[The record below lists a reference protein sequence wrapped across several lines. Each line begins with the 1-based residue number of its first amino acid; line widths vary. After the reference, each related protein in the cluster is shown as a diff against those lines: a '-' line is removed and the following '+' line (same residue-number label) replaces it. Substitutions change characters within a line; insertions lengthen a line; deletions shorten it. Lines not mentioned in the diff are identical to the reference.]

1 MDTDSC
7 IRFVIFFIV
16 NLIVSF
22 IIRFLRT
29 SVMCRKSEE
38 ADDDSGAIPQK
49 NEDMIM
55 SLELLYSA
63 FKLSYIIAFILLLQK
78 LYYNLDVTSTLKI
91 IILAV
96 IFGGLLLIYNILTV
110 DFPDRLGSIAP
121 NKSLDKLK
129 FLLYFFLAIAT
140 PLYKI
145 VKHIKNFVVSI
156 FNLPDMKPRITMDQ
170 IYSMVE
176 LGEEQ
181 GIINSAE
188 REMIDGVMG
197 FNTRVAEEIMTPRTE
212 VFMVDINK
220 DPSEYMDDL
229 AEFRYSRIPVY
240 DDDIDNIVGVIY
252 LKDIFK
258 VVYKEGIKNLDIKRL
273 IKPAYF
279 VPERKNI
286 HMLFQEMQREHRHL
300 SLLMDEYGGFSGI
313 VTMEDLTE
321 EIMGDIDD
329 EFDNDEPE
337 VYALTTNEAVVQGS
351 TSIKDIND
359 MLGTNFPEDMDYDTI
374 SGYIINRLGYIPNNN
389 RVSEIDFENANIK
402 ILEVED
408 RRIKKVKI
416 TLLDMEKNP
425 TKKNDKHDEK

>member
-7 IRFVIFFIV
+7 IRFVVFFLINIIFSFFIR
-16 NLIVSF
+16 F
-22 IIRFLRT
+22 IRT
-29 SVMCRKSEE
+29 SVMCAEFNPGR
-38 ADDDSGAIPQK
+38 D
-49 NEDMIM
+49 EDMDFAERKEDM
-55 SLELLYSA
+55 VLSLDLFYNLV
-63 FKLSYIIAFILLLQK
+63 KLSFVFVLLILAQTIYK
-78 LYYNLDVTSTLKI
+78 NLDLENSLSVVVVTLIVLVS
-91 IILAV
+91 
-96 IFGGLLLIYNILTV
+96 LLIYDILTV
-110 DFPDRLGSIAP
+110 DFPDRFGSIKP
-121 NKSLDKLK
+121 DKNVNSLK
-129 FLLYFFLAIAT
+129 FVIYLFVLIIM
-140 PLYKI
+140 PIYKTE
-145 VKHIKNFVVSI
+145 KWLKNTIIEI
-156 FNLPDMKPRITMDQ
+156 FKLPDLKPVVTIDQ
-170 IYSMVE
+170 ITSMVE

-181 GIINSAE
+181 GILNSAE
-188 REMIDGVMG
+188 KEMIDGVMG
-197 FNTRVAEEIMTPRTE
+197 FNSRVAEEIMTPRTE

-220 DPSEYMDDL
+220 KPEEYMDEL
-229 AEFRYSRIPVY
+229 AEYRYSRIPVY

-258 VVYKEGIKNLDIKRL
+258 VVYKEGIKNLDIKKL

-286 HMLFQEMQREHRHL
+286 HMLFQEMQREQRHL

-329 EFDNDEPE
+329 EFDNDEPD

-359 MLGTNFPEDMDYDTI
+359 MLGTHFPEDMDYDTI
-374 SGYIINRLGYIPNNN
+374 SGFIINKLGYIPNTN
-389 RVSEIDFENANIK
+389 RISEIEFENANIK

-416 TLLDMEKNP
+416 TLIDIDPKLD
-425 TKKNDKHDEK
+425 TKKSKE

>member
-7 IRFVIFFIV
+7 IRFVVFFLINIIFSFFIR
-16 NLIVSF
+16 F
-22 IIRFLRT
+22 IRT
-29 SVMCRKSEE
+29 SVMCAEFNPGR
-38 ADDDSGAIPQK
+38 D
-49 NEDMIM
+49 EDMDFAERKEDM
-55 SLELLYSA
+55 VLSLDLFYNLV
-63 FKLSYIIAFILLLQK
+63 KLSFVFVLLILAQTIYK
-78 LYYNLDVTSTLKI
+78 NLDLENSLSVVVATLI
-91 IILAV
+91 VLV
-96 IFGGLLLIYNILTV
+96 SLLIYDILTV
-110 DFPDRLGSIAP
+110 DFPDRFGSIKP
-121 NKSLDKLK
+121 DKNVNSLK
-129 FLLYFFLAIAT
+129 FVIYLFVLIIM
-140 PLYKI
+140 PIYKTE
-145 VKHIKNFVVSI
+145 KWLKNTIIEI
-156 FNLPDMKPRITMDQ
+156 FKLPDLKPVVTIDQ
-170 IYSMVE
+170 ITSMVE

-181 GIINSAE
+181 GILNSAE
-188 REMIDGVMG
+188 KEMIDGVMG
-197 FNTRVAEEIMTPRTE
+197 FNSRVAEEIMTPRTE

-220 DPSEYMDDL
+220 KPEEYMDEL
-229 AEFRYSRIPVY
+229 AEYRYSRIPVY

-258 VVYKEGIKNLDIKRL
+258 VVYKEGIKNLDIKKL

-286 HMLFQEMQREHRHL
+286 HMLFQEMQREQRHL

-329 EFDNDEPE
+329 EFDNDEPD

-359 MLGTNFPEDMDYDTI
+359 MLGTHFPEDMDYDTI
-374 SGYIINRLGYIPNNN
+374 SGFIINKLGYIPNTN
-389 RVSEIDFENANIK
+389 RISEIEFENANIK

-416 TLLDMEKNP
+416 TLIDIDPNLD
-425 TKKNDKHDEK
+425 TKKSKE

>member
-7 IRFVIFFIV
+7 IRFVVFFLINIIFSFFIR
-16 NLIVSF
+16 F
-22 IIRFLRT
+22 IRT
-29 SVMCRKSEE
+29 SVMCAEFNPGRDEDMDFAERK
-38 ADDDSGAIPQK
+38 
-49 NEDMIM
+49 EDMIL
-55 SLELLYSA
+55 SLDLFYNLV
-63 FKLSYIIAFILLLQK
+63 KLSFVFVLL
-78 LYYNLDVTSTLKI
+78 
-91 IILAV
+91 ILAQTIYKDLDLENSLSV
-96 IFGGLLLIYNILTV
+96 VVVTLIVLVSLLIYDILTV
-110 DFPDRLGSIAP
+110 DFPDRFGSIKP
-121 NKSLDKLK
+121 DKNVNSLK
-129 FLLYFFLAIAT
+129 FVIYLFVLIIM
-140 PLYKI
+140 PIYKTE
-145 VKHIKNFVVSI
+145 KWLKNTIIEI
-156 FNLPDMKPRITMDQ
+156 FKLPDLKLVVTIDQ
-170 IYSMVE
+170 ITSMVE

-181 GIINSAE
+181 GILNSAE
-188 REMIDGVMG
+188 KEMIDGVMG
-197 FNTRVAEEIMTPRTE
+197 FNSRVAEEIMTPRTE

-220 DPSEYMDDL
+220 KPEEYMDEL
-229 AEFRYSRIPVY
+229 AEYRYSRIPVY

-258 VVYKEGIKNLDIKRL
+258 VVYKEGIKNLDIKKL

-286 HMLFQEMQREHRHL
+286 HMLFQEMQREQRHL

-329 EFDNDEPE
+329 EFDNDEPD

-359 MLGTNFPEDMDYDTI
+359 MLGTHFPEDMDYDTI
-374 SGYIINRLGYIPNNN
+374 SGFIINKLGYIPNTN
-389 RVSEIDFENANIK
+389 RISEIEFENANIK

-416 TLLDMEKNP
+416 TLIDIDPNLD
-425 TKKNDKHDEK
+425 TKKSKE

>member
-7 IRFVIFFIV
+7 IRFVVFFLINIIFSFFIR
-16 NLIVSF
+16 F
-22 IIRFLRT
+22 IRT
-29 SVMCRKSEE
+29 SVMCAEFNPGR
-38 ADDDSGAIPQK
+38 D
-49 NEDMIM
+49 EDMDFAERKEDM
-55 SLELLYSA
+55 VLSLDLFYNLV
-63 FKLSYIIAFILLLQK
+63 KLSFVFVLLILAK
-78 LYYNLDVTSTLKI
+78 TIYKNLDLENSLSVVVVTLIVLVS
-91 IILAV
+91 
-96 IFGGLLLIYNILTV
+96 LLIYDILTV
-110 DFPDRLGSIAP
+110 DFPDRFGSIKP
-121 NKSLDKLK
+121 DKNVNSLK
-129 FLLYFFLAIAT
+129 FVIYLFVLIIM
-140 PLYKI
+140 PIYKTE
-145 VKHIKNFVVSI
+145 KWLKNTIIEI
-156 FNLPDMKPRITMDQ
+156 FKLPDLKPVVTIDQ
-170 IYSMVE
+170 ITSMVE

-181 GIINSAE
+181 GILNSAE
-188 REMIDGVMG
+188 KEMIDGVMG
-197 FNTRVAEEIMTPRTE
+197 FNSRVAEEIMTPRTE

-220 DPSEYMDDL
+220 KPEEYMDEL
-229 AEFRYSRIPVY
+229 AEYRYSRIPVY

-258 VVYKEGIKNLDIKRL
+258 VVYKEGIKNLDIKKL

-286 HMLFQEMQREHRHL
+286 HMLFQEMQREQRHL

-329 EFDNDEPE
+329 EFDNDEPD

-359 MLGTNFPEDMDYDTI
+359 MLGTHFPEDMDYDTI
-374 SGYIINRLGYIPNNN
+374 SGFIINKLGYIPNTN
-389 RVSEIDFENANIK
+389 RISEIEFENANIK

-416 TLLDMEKNP
+416 TLIDIDPNLD
-425 TKKNDKHDEK
+425 TKKSKE

>member
-7 IRFVIFFIV
+7 IRFVVFF
-16 NLIVSF
+16 LINIILSF
-22 IIRFLRT
+22 FTRFLRT
-29 SVMCRKSEE
+29 TVMCAEFNLGREE
-38 ADDDSGAIPQK
+38 EMDFSDK
-49 NEDMIM
+49 KEDMILSLDLFYNLIKLAFIFELLLLAQNM
-55 SLELLYSA
+55 YINLELE
-63 FKLSYIIAFILLLQK
+63 KGLSFIV
-78 LYYNLDVTSTLKI
+78 VTLVVLIS
-91 IILAV
+91 
-96 IFGGLLLIYNILTV
+96 LLIYNILTV
-110 DFPDRLGSIAP
+110 DFPDRFGSVNPDKNI
-121 NKSLDKLK
+121 KSLKFVIYLFVLIITPIYKAEKWLK
-129 FLLYFFLAIAT
+129 NTI
-140 PLYKI
+140 I
-145 VKHIKNFVVSI
+145 GI
-156 FNLPDMKPRITMDQ
+156 FNLPDLKPVVTIDQ
-170 IYSMVE
+170 ITSMVE

-181 GIINSAE
+181 GILNSAE
-188 REMIDGVMG
+188 KEMIDGVMG
-197 FNTRVAEEIMTPRTE
+197 FNSRVAEEIMTPRTE

-220 DPSEYMDDL
+220 KPEEYMDEL
-229 AEFRYSRIPVY
+229 AEYRYSRIPVY

-258 VVYKEGIKNLDIKRL
+258 VVYKEGIKNLDIKKL

-286 HMLFQEMQREHRHL
+286 HMLFQEMQREQRHL

-329 EFDNDEPE
+329 EFDNDEPD

-374 SGYIINRLGYIPNNN
+374 SGFIINKLGYIPNTN
-389 RVSEIDFENANIK
+389 RISEIEFENASIRV
-402 ILEVED
+402 LEVED

-416 TLLDMEKNP
+416 TLTDIDTKLD
-425 TKKNDKHDEK
+425 TKKSKE

>member
-7 IRFVIFFIV
+7 IRFVVFFLINIIFSFFIR
-16 NLIVSF
+16 F
-22 IIRFLRT
+22 IRT
-29 SVMCRKSEE
+29 SVMCAEFNPGRDEDMDFDERK
-38 ADDDSGAIPQK
+38 
-49 NEDMIM
+49 EDMIL
-55 SLELLYSA
+55 SLDLFYNLV
-63 FKLSYIIAFILLLQK
+63 KLSFVFVLLILAQTIYK
-78 LYYNLDVTSTLKI
+78 NLDLENSLSVVVVTLIVLVS
-91 IILAV
+91 
-96 IFGGLLLIYNILTV
+96 LLIYDILTV
-110 DFPDRLGSIAP
+110 DFPDRFGSIKP
-121 NKSLDKLK
+121 DKNVNSLK
-129 FLLYFFLAIAT
+129 FVIYLFVLIIM
-140 PLYKI
+140 PIYKTE
-145 VKHIKNFVVSI
+145 KWLKNTIIEI
-156 FNLPDMKPRITMDQ
+156 FKLPDLKPVVTIDQ
-170 IYSMVE
+170 ITSMVE

-181 GIINSAE
+181 GILNSAE
-188 REMIDGVMG
+188 KEMIDGVMG
-197 FNTRVAEEIMTPRTE
+197 FNSRVAEEIMTPRTE

-220 DPSEYMDDL
+220 KPEEYMDEL
-229 AEFRYSRIPVY
+229 AEYRYSRIPVY

-258 VVYKEGIKNLDIKRL
+258 VVYKEGIKNLDIKKL

-286 HMLFQEMQREHRHL
+286 HMLFQEMQREQRHL

-329 EFDNDEPE
+329 EFDNDEPD

-359 MLGTNFPEDMDYDTI
+359 MLGTHFPEDMDYDTI
-374 SGYIINRLGYIPNNN
+374 SGFIINKLGYIPNTN
-389 RVSEIDFENANIK
+389 RISEIEFENANIK

-416 TLLDMEKNP
+416 TLIDIDPNLD
-425 TKKNDKHDEK
+425 TKKSKE

>member
-16 NLIVSF
+16 NLIISF

-29 SVMCRKSEE
+29 SVMCSKSEE
-38 ADDDSGAIPQK
+38 KDYDGAIPQK
-49 NEDMIM
+49 NEDIIM
-55 SLELLYSA
+55 SLQLLYSV
-63 FKLSYIIAFILLLQK
+63 FKLSYIIAFILLLQN
-78 LYYNLDVTSTLKI
+78 LYINLDVSNTLKI
-91 IILAV
+91 IILALL
-96 IFGGLLLIYNILTV
+96 FGLLLLIYDILTV

-121 NKSLDKLK
+121 NKSLNSLK
-129 FLLYFFLAIAT
+129 FLLYFLLAIAT

-145 VKHIKNFVVSI
+145 VKHIKDFVISI
-156 FNLPDMKPRITMDQ
+156 FNLPDMKPRITIVQ

-181 GIINSAE
+181 GIINAAE

-229 AEFRYSRIPVY
+229 AEYRYSRIPVY

-258 VVYKEGIKNLDIKRL
+258 VVYKEGIRNLDIKRL

-374 SGYIINRLGYIPNNN
+374 SGYIINRLGYIPSSN

-425 TKKNDKHDEK
+425 EQKNDKHDEK

>member
-7 IRFVIFFIV
+7 IRFVVFFLINIIFSFFIR
-16 NLIVSF
+16 F
-22 IIRFLRT
+22 IRT
-29 SVMCRKSEE
+29 SVMCAEFNPGRDEDMDFAERK
-38 ADDDSGAIPQK
+38 
-49 NEDMIM
+49 EDMIL
-55 SLELLYSA
+55 SLDLFYNLV
-63 FKLSYIIAFILLLQK
+63 KLSFVFVLL
-78 LYYNLDVTSTLKI
+78 
-91 IILAV
+91 ILAQTIYKDLDLENSLSV
-96 IFGGLLLIYNILTV
+96 VVVTLIVLVSLLIYDILTV
-110 DFPDRLGSIAP
+110 DFPDRFGSIKP
-121 NKSLDKLK
+121 DKNVNSLK
-129 FLLYFFLAIAT
+129 FVIYLFVLIIM
-140 PLYKI
+140 PIYKTE
-145 VKHIKNFVVSI
+145 KWLKNTIIEI
-156 FNLPDMKPRITMDQ
+156 FKLPDLKPVVTIDQ
-170 IYSMVE
+170 ITSMVE

-181 GIINSAE
+181 GILNSAE
-188 REMIDGVMG
+188 KEMIDGVMG
-197 FNTRVAEEIMTPRTE
+197 FNSRVAEEIMTPRTE

-220 DPSEYMDDL
+220 KPEEYMDEL
-229 AEFRYSRIPVY
+229 AEYRYSRIPVY

-258 VVYKEGIKNLDIKRL
+258 VVYKEGIKNLDIKKL

-286 HMLFQEMQREHRHL
+286 HMLFQEMQREQRHL

-329 EFDNDEPE
+329 EFDNDEPD

-359 MLGTNFPEDMDYDTI
+359 MLGTHFPEDMDYDTI
-374 SGYIINRLGYIPNNN
+374 SGFIINKLGYIPNTN
-389 RVSEIDFENANIK
+389 RISEIEFENANIK

-416 TLLDMEKNP
+416 TLIDIDPNLD
-425 TKKNDKHDEK
+425 TKKSKE

>member
-7 IRFVIFFIV
+7 IRFVVFFLINIIFSFFIR
-16 NLIVSF
+16 F
-22 IIRFLRT
+22 IRT
-29 SVMCRKSEE
+29 SVMCAEFNPGRDEDMDFAERK
-38 ADDDSGAIPQK
+38 
-49 NEDMIM
+49 EDMIL
-55 SLELLYSA
+55 SLDLFYNLV
-63 FKLSYIIAFILLLQK
+63 KLSFVFVLL
-78 LYYNLDVTSTLKI
+78 
-91 IILAV
+91 ILAQTIYKTLDLENSLSV
-96 IFGGLLLIYNILTV
+96 VVVTLIVLVSLLIYDILTV
-110 DFPDRLGSIAP
+110 DLPDRFGSIKP
-121 NKSLDKLK
+121 DKNVNSLK
-129 FLLYFFLAIAT
+129 FVIYLFVLIIM
-140 PLYKI
+140 PIYKTE
-145 VKHIKNFVVSI
+145 KWLKNTIIEI
-156 FNLPDMKPRITMDQ
+156 FKLPDLKPVVTIDQ
-170 IYSMVE
+170 ITSMVE

-181 GIINSAE
+181 GILNSAE
-188 REMIDGVMG
+188 KEMIDGVMG
-197 FNTRVAEEIMTPRTE
+197 FNSRVAEEIMTPRTE

-220 DPSEYMDDL
+220 KPEEYMDEL
-229 AEFRYSRIPVY
+229 AEYRYSRIPVY

-258 VVYKEGIKNLDIKRL
+258 VVYKEGIKNLDIKKL

-286 HMLFQEMQREHRHL
+286 HMLFQEMQREQRHL

-329 EFDNDEPE
+329 EFDNDEPD

-359 MLGTNFPEDMDYDTI
+359 MLGTHFPEDMDYDTI
-374 SGYIINRLGYIPNNN
+374 SGFIINKLGYIPNTN
-389 RVSEIDFENANIK
+389 RISEIEFENANIK

-416 TLLDMEKNP
+416 TLIDIDPKLD
-425 TKKNDKHDEK
+425 TKKSKE

>member
-7 IRFVIFFIV
+7 IRFVVFFLINIIFSFFIR
-16 NLIVSF
+16 F
-22 IIRFLRT
+22 IRT
-29 SVMCRKSEE
+29 SVMCAEFSPGR
-38 ADDDSGAIPQK
+38 D
-49 NEDMIM
+49 EDMDFAERKEDM
-55 SLELLYSA
+55 VLSLDLFYNLV
-63 FKLSYIIAFILLLQK
+63 KLSFVFVLLILAQTIYK
-78 LYYNLDVTSTLKI
+78 NLDLENSLSVVVVTLIVLVS
-91 IILAV
+91 
-96 IFGGLLLIYNILTV
+96 LLIYDILTV
-110 DFPDRLGSIAP
+110 DFPDRFGSIKP
-121 NKSLDKLK
+121 DKNVNSLK
-129 FLLYFFLAIAT
+129 FVIYLFVLIIM
-140 PLYKI
+140 PIYKTE
-145 VKHIKNFVVSI
+145 KWLKNTIIEI
-156 FNLPDMKPRITMDQ
+156 FKLPDLKPVVTIDQ
-170 IYSMVE
+170 ITSMVE

-181 GIINSAE
+181 GILNSAE
-188 REMIDGVMG
+188 KEMIDGVMG
-197 FNTRVAEEIMTPRTE
+197 FNSRVAEEIMTPRTE

-220 DPSEYMDDL
+220 KPEEYMDEL
-229 AEFRYSRIPVY
+229 AEYRYSRIPVY

-258 VVYKEGIKNLDIKRL
+258 VVYKEGIKNLDIKKL

-286 HMLFQEMQREHRHL
+286 HMLFQEMQREQRHL

-329 EFDNDEPE
+329 EFDNDEPD

-359 MLGTNFPEDMDYDTI
+359 MLGTHFPEDMDYDTI
-374 SGYIINRLGYIPNNN
+374 SGFIINKLGYIPNTN
-389 RVSEIDFENANIK
+389 RISEIEFENANIK

-416 TLLDMEKNP
+416 TLIDIDPNLD
-425 TKKNDKHDEK
+425 TKKSKE

>member
-7 IRFVIFFIV
+7 IRFLVFFLINIIFSFFIR
-16 NLIVSF
+16 F
-22 IIRFLRT
+22 IRT
-29 SVMCRKSEE
+29 SVMCAEFNPGR
-38 ADDDSGAIPQK
+38 D
-49 NEDMIM
+49 EDMDFAERKEDM
-55 SLELLYSA
+55 VLSLDLFYNLV
-63 FKLSYIIAFILLLQK
+63 KLSFVFVLLILAQTIYK
-78 LYYNLDVTSTLKI
+78 NLDLENSLSVVVVTLIVLVS
-91 IILAV
+91 
-96 IFGGLLLIYNILTV
+96 LLIYDILTV
-110 DFPDRLGSIAP
+110 DFPDRFGSIKP
-121 NKSLDKLK
+121 DKNVNSLK
-129 FLLYFFLAIAT
+129 FVIYLFVLIIM
-140 PLYKI
+140 PIYKTE
-145 VKHIKNFVVSI
+145 KWLKNTIIEI
-156 FNLPDMKPRITMDQ
+156 FKLPDLKPVVTIDQ
-170 IYSMVE
+170 ITSMVE

-181 GIINSAE
+181 GILNSAE
-188 REMIDGVMG
+188 KEMIDGVMG
-197 FNTRVAEEIMTPRTE
+197 FNSRVAEEIMTPRTE

-220 DPSEYMDDL
+220 KPEEYMDEL
-229 AEFRYSRIPVY
+229 AEYRYSRIPVY

-258 VVYKEGIKNLDIKRL
+258 VVYKEGIKNLDIKKL

-286 HMLFQEMQREHRHL
+286 HMLFQEMQREQRHL

-329 EFDNDEPE
+329 EFDNDEPD

-359 MLGTNFPEDMDYDTI
+359 MLGTHFPEDMDYDTI
-374 SGYIINRLGYIPNNN
+374 SGFIINKLGYIPNTN
-389 RVSEIDFENANIK
+389 RISEIEFENANIK

-416 TLLDMEKNP
+416 TLIDIDPNLD
-425 TKKNDKHDEK
+425 TKKSKE

>member
-22 IIRFLRT
+22 LIRFVRT
-29 SVMCRKSEE
+29 SLMCRDSEE
-38 ADDDSGAIPQK
+38 FDEENGAFPKK

-55 SLELLYSA
+55 SLQLLYGI
-63 FKLSYIIAFILLLQK
+63 FKLSYIIAFIILLQK
-78 LYYNLDVTSTLKI
+78 LYASLEVEETFKI
-91 IILAV
+91 LILGF
-96 IFGGLLLIYNILTV
+96 IFGVLLLVYDILTV
-110 DFPDRLGSIAP
+110 DFPDRLGSISP
-121 NKSLDKLK
+121 NKSLEKLK
-129 FLLYFFLAIAT
+129 FLLYFFLAVST
-140 PLYKI
+140 PIYKI
-145 VKHIKNFVVSI
+145 VRYIKNFVISV
-156 FNLPDMKPRITMDQ
+156 FNLPDMKPKITMEQ

-188 REMIDGVMG
+188 KEMIDGVMG

-229 AEFRYSRIPVY
+229 AEYRYSRIPVY

-258 VVYKEGIKNLDIKRL
+258 VVYKEGIRNLDIKRL

-321 EIMGDIDD
+321 EIVGDIDD

-374 SGYIINRLGYIPNNN
+374 SGYIINRLGYIPNDN
-389 RVSEIDFENANIK
+389 RVSELDFENANIK
-402 ILEVED
+402 VLEVED

-416 TLLDMEKNP
+416 TLLDMEKKP
-425 TKKNDKHDEK
+425 TNIQDKEEQK

>member
-7 IRFVIFFIV
+7 IRFLVFFLINIIFSFFIR
-16 NLIVSF
+16 F
-22 IIRFLRT
+22 IRT
-29 SVMCRKSEE
+29 SVMCAEFNPGR
-38 ADDDSGAIPQK
+38 D
-49 NEDMIM
+49 EDMDFAERKEDM
-55 SLELLYSA
+55 VLSLDLFYNLV
-63 FKLSYIIAFILLLQK
+63 KLSFVFVLLILAQTIYK
-78 LYYNLDVTSTLKI
+78 NLDLENSLSVVVVTLIVLVS
-91 IILAV
+91 
-96 IFGGLLLIYNILTV
+96 LLIYDILTV
-110 DFPDRLGSIAP
+110 DFPDRFGSIKP
-121 NKSLDKLK
+121 DKNVNSLK
-129 FLLYFFLAIAT
+129 FVIYLFVLIIM
-140 PLYKI
+140 PIYKTE
-145 VKHIKNFVVSI
+145 KWLKNTIIEI
-156 FNLPDMKPRITMDQ
+156 FKLPDLKPVVTIDQ
-170 IYSMVE
+170 ITSMVE

-181 GIINSAE
+181 GILNSAE
-188 REMIDGVMG
+188 KEMIDGVMG
-197 FNTRVAEEIMTPRTE
+197 FNSRVAEEIMTPRTE

-220 DPSEYMDDL
+220 KPEEYMDEL
-229 AEFRYSRIPVY
+229 AEYRYSRIPVY

-258 VVYKEGIKNLDIKRL
+258 VVYKEGIKNLDIKKL

-286 HMLFQEMQREHRHL
+286 HMLFQEMQREQRHL

-329 EFDNDEPE
+329 EFDNDEPD

-359 MLGTNFPEDMDYDTI
+359 MLGTHFPEDMDYDTI
-374 SGYIINRLGYIPNNN
+374 SGFIINKLGYIPNTN
-389 RVSEIDFENANIK
+389 RISEIEFENANIK

-416 TLLDMEKNP
+416 TLIDIDPKLD
-425 TKKNDKHDEK
+425 TKKSKE

>member
-7 IRFVIFFIV
+7 IRFVVFFLINIIFSFFIR
-16 NLIVSF
+16 F
-22 IIRFLRT
+22 IRT
-29 SVMCRKSEE
+29 SVMCAEFNPSRDENMDFAERK
-38 ADDDSGAIPQK
+38 
-49 NEDMIM
+49 EDMIL
-55 SLELLYSA
+55 SLDLFYNLV
-63 FKLSYIIAFILLLQK
+63 KLSFVFVLLILAQTIYK
-78 LYYNLDVTSTLKI
+78 NLDLENSLSVVVVTLIVLVS
-91 IILAV
+91 
-96 IFGGLLLIYNILTV
+96 LLIYDILTV
-110 DFPDRLGSIAP
+110 DFPDRFGSIKP
-121 NKSLDKLK
+121 DKNVNSLK
-129 FLLYFFLAIAT
+129 FVIYLFVLIIM
-140 PLYKI
+140 PIYKTE
-145 VKHIKNFVVSI
+145 KWLKNTIIEI
-156 FNLPDMKPRITMDQ
+156 FKLPDLKPVVTIDQ
-170 IYSMVE
+170 ITSMVE

-181 GIINSAE
+181 GILNSAE
-188 REMIDGVMG
+188 KEMIDGVMG
-197 FNTRVAEEIMTPRTE
+197 FNSRVAEEIMTPRTE

-220 DPSEYMDDL
+220 KPEEYMDEL
-229 AEFRYSRIPVY
+229 AEYRYSRIPVY

-258 VVYKEGIKNLDIKRL
+258 VVYKEGIKNLDIKKL

-286 HMLFQEMQREHRHL
+286 HMLFQEMQREQRHL

-329 EFDNDEPE
+329 EFDNDEPD

-359 MLGTNFPEDMDYDTI
+359 MLGTHFPEDMDYDTI
-374 SGYIINRLGYIPNNN
+374 SGFIINKLGYIPNTN
-389 RVSEIDFENANIK
+389 RISEIEFENANIK

-416 TLLDMEKNP
+416 TLIDIDPNLD
-425 TKKNDKHDEK
+425 TKKSKE

>member
-7 IRFVIFFIV
+7 IRFVVFFLINIIFSFFIR
-16 NLIVSF
+16 F
-22 IIRFLRT
+22 IRT
-29 SVMCRKSEE
+29 SVMCAEFNPGR
-38 ADDDSGAIPQK
+38 D
-49 NEDMIM
+49 EDMDFAERKEDM
-55 SLELLYSA
+55 VLSLDLFYNLV
-63 FKLSYIIAFILLLQK
+63 KLSFVFVLLILAQTIYK
-78 LYYNLDVTSTLKI
+78 NLDLENSLSVVVVTLIVLVS
-91 IILAV
+91 
-96 IFGGLLLIYNILTV
+96 LLIYDILTV
-110 DFPDRLGSIAP
+110 DFPDRFGSIKP
-121 NKSLDKLK
+121 DKNVNSLK
-129 FLLYFFLAIAT
+129 FVIYLFVLIIMSI
-140 PLYKI
+140 YKTE
-145 VKHIKNFVVSI
+145 KWLKNTIIEI
-156 FNLPDMKPRITMDQ
+156 FKLPDLKPVVTIDQ
-170 IYSMVE
+170 ITSMVE

-181 GIINSAE
+181 GILNSAE
-188 REMIDGVMG
+188 KEMIDGVMG
-197 FNTRVAEEIMTPRTE
+197 FNSRVAEEIMTPRTE

-220 DPSEYMDDL
+220 KPEEYMDEL
-229 AEFRYSRIPVY
+229 AEYRYSRIPVY

-258 VVYKEGIKNLDIKRL
+258 VVYKEGIKNLDIKKL

-286 HMLFQEMQREHRHL
+286 HMLFQEMQREQRHL

-329 EFDNDEPE
+329 EFDNDEPD

-359 MLGTNFPEDMDYDTI
+359 MLGTHFPEDMDYDTI
-374 SGYIINRLGYIPNNN
+374 SGFIINKLGYIPNTN
-389 RVSEIDFENANIK
+389 RISEIEFENANIK

-416 TLLDMEKNP
+416 TLIDIDPKLD
-425 TKKNDKHDEK
+425 TKKSKE

>member
-7 IRFVIFFIV
+7 IRFVVFFLINIIFSFFIR
-16 NLIVSF
+16 F
-22 IIRFLRT
+22 IRT
-29 SVMCRKSEE
+29 SVMCAEFNPGRDENMDFAERK
-38 ADDDSGAIPQK
+38 
-49 NEDMIM
+49 EDMIL
-55 SLELLYSA
+55 SLDLFYNLV
-63 FKLSYIIAFILLLQK
+63 KLSFVFVLLILAQTIYK
-78 LYYNLDVTSTLKI
+78 NLDLENSLSVVVVTLIVLVS
-91 IILAV
+91 
-96 IFGGLLLIYNILTV
+96 LLIYDILTV
-110 DFPDRLGSIAP
+110 DFPDRFGSIKP
-121 NKSLDKLK
+121 DKNVNSLK
-129 FLLYFFLAIAT
+129 FVIYLFVLIIM
-140 PLYKI
+140 PIYKTE
-145 VKHIKNFVVSI
+145 KWLKNTIIEI
-156 FNLPDMKPRITMDQ
+156 FKLPDLKPVVTIDQ
-170 IYSMVE
+170 ITSMVE

-181 GIINSAE
+181 GILNSAE
-188 REMIDGVMG
+188 KEMIDGVMG
-197 FNTRVAEEIMTPRTE
+197 FNSRVAEEIMTPRTE

-220 DPSEYMDDL
+220 KPEEYMDEL
-229 AEFRYSRIPVY
+229 AEYRYSRIPVY

-258 VVYKEGIKNLDIKRL
+258 VVYKEGIKNLDIKKL

-286 HMLFQEMQREHRHL
+286 HMLFQEMQREQRHL

-329 EFDNDEPE
+329 EFDNDEPD

-359 MLGTNFPEDMDYDTI
+359 MLGTHFPEDMDYDTI
-374 SGYIINRLGYIPNNN
+374 SGFIINKLGYIPNTN
-389 RVSEIDFENANIK
+389 RISEIEFENANIK

-416 TLLDMEKNP
+416 TLIDIDPNLD
-425 TKKNDKHDEK
+425 TKKSKE

>member
-7 IRFVIFFIV
+7 IRFVVFFLINIIFSFFIR
-16 NLIVSF
+16 F
-22 IIRFLRT
+22 IRT
-29 SVMCRKSEE
+29 SVMCAEFNPGRDEDIDFAERK
-38 ADDDSGAIPQK
+38 
-49 NEDMIM
+49 EDMIL
-55 SLELLYSA
+55 SLDLFYNLV
-63 FKLSYIIAFILLLQK
+63 KLSFVFVLLILAQTIYK
-78 LYYNLDVTSTLKI
+78 NLDLENSLSVVVVTLIVLVS
-91 IILAV
+91 
-96 IFGGLLLIYNILTV
+96 LLIYDILTV
-110 DFPDRLGSIAP
+110 DFPDRFGSIKP
-121 NKSLDKLK
+121 DKNVNSLK
-129 FLLYFFLAIAT
+129 FVIYLFVLIIM
-140 PLYKI
+140 PIYKTE
-145 VKHIKNFVVSI
+145 KWLKNTIIEI
-156 FNLPDMKPRITMDQ
+156 FKLPDLKPVVTIDQ
-170 IYSMVE
+170 ITSMVE

-181 GIINSAE
+181 GILNSAE
-188 REMIDGVMG
+188 KEMIDGVMG
-197 FNTRVAEEIMTPRTE
+197 FNSRVAEEIMTPRTE

-220 DPSEYMDDL
+220 KPEEYMDEL
-229 AEFRYSRIPVY
+229 AEYRYSRIPVY

-258 VVYKEGIKNLDIKRL
+258 VVYKEGIKNLDIKKL

-286 HMLFQEMQREHRHL
+286 HMLFQEMQREQRHL

-329 EFDNDEPE
+329 EFDNDEPD

-359 MLGTNFPEDMDYDTI
+359 MLGTHFPEDMDYDTI
-374 SGYIINRLGYIPNNN
+374 SGFIINKLGYIPNTN
-389 RVSEIDFENANIK
+389 RISEIEFENANIK

-416 TLLDMEKNP
+416 TLIDIDPNLD
-425 TKKNDKHDEK
+425 TKKSKE

>member
-16 NLIVSF
+16 NLIISF

-29 SVMCRKSEE
+29 SVMCSKSEE
-38 ADDDSGAIPQK
+38 KDYDGAIPQK
-49 NEDMIM
+49 NEDIIM
-55 SLELLYSA
+55 SLQLLYSV
-63 FKLSYIIAFILLLQK
+63 FKLSYIIAFILLLQN
-78 LYYNLDVTSTLKI
+78 LYINLDVSNTLKI
-91 IILAV
+91 IILALL
-96 IFGGLLLIYNILTV
+96 FGLLLLIYDILTV

-121 NKSLDKLK
+121 NKSLNSLK
-129 FLLYFFLAIAT
+129 FLLYFLLAIAT

-145 VKHIKNFVVSI
+145 VKHIKDFVISI
-156 FNLPDMKPRITMDQ
+156 FNLPDMKPRITIDQ

-181 GIINSAE
+181 GIINAAE

-229 AEFRYSRIPVY
+229 AEYRYSRIPVY

-258 VVYKEGIKNLDIKRL
+258 VVYKEGIRNLDIKRL

-374 SGYIINRLGYIPNNN
+374 SGYIINRLGYIPSSN

-425 TKKNDKHDEK
+425 EQKNDKHDEK

>member
-7 IRFVIFFIV
+7 IRFVVFFLINIIFSFFIR
-16 NLIVSF
+16 F
-22 IIRFLRT
+22 IRT
-29 SVMCRKSEE
+29 SVMCAEFNPSRDENMDFAERK
-38 ADDDSGAIPQK
+38 
-49 NEDMIM
+49 EDMIL
-55 SLELLYSA
+55 SLDLFYNLV
-63 FKLSYIIAFILLLQK
+63 KLSFVFVLL
-78 LYYNLDVTSTLKI
+78 
-91 IILAV
+91 ILAQTIYKTLDLENSLSV
-96 IFGGLLLIYNILTV
+96 VVVTLIVLVSLLIYDILTV
-110 DFPDRLGSIAP
+110 DFPDRFGSIKP
-121 NKSLDKLK
+121 DKNVNSLK
-129 FLLYFFLAIAT
+129 FVIYLFVLIIM
-140 PLYKI
+140 PIYKTE
-145 VKHIKNFVVSI
+145 KWLKNTIIEI
-156 FNLPDMKPRITMDQ
+156 FKLPDLKPVVTIDQ
-170 IYSMVE
+170 ITSMVE

-181 GIINSAE
+181 GILNSAE
-188 REMIDGVMG
+188 KEMIDGVMG
-197 FNTRVAEEIMTPRTE
+197 FNSRVAEEIMTPRTE

-220 DPSEYMDDL
+220 KPEEYMDEL
-229 AEFRYSRIPVY
+229 AEYRYSRIPVY

-258 VVYKEGIKNLDIKRL
+258 VVYKEGIKNLDIKKL

-286 HMLFQEMQREHRHL
+286 HMLFQEMQREQRHL

-329 EFDNDEPE
+329 EFDNDEPD

-359 MLGTNFPEDMDYDTI
+359 MLGTHFPEDMDYDTI
-374 SGYIINRLGYIPNNN
+374 SGFIINKLGYIPNTN
-389 RVSEIDFENANIK
+389 RISEIEFENANIK

-416 TLLDMEKNP
+416 TLIDIDPNLD
-425 TKKNDKHDEK
+425 TKKSKE

>member
-7 IRFVIFFIV
+7 IRFVVFFLINIIFSFFIR
-16 NLIVSF
+16 F
-22 IIRFLRT
+22 IRT
-29 SVMCRKSEE
+29 SVMCAEFNPGRDEDMDFAERK
-38 ADDDSGAIPQK
+38 
-49 NEDMIM
+49 EDMIL
-55 SLELLYSA
+55 SLDLFYNLV
-63 FKLSYIIAFILLLQK
+63 KLSFVFVLLILAQTIYK
-78 LYYNLDVTSTLKI
+78 NLDLENSLSVVVVTLIVLVS
-91 IILAV
+91 
-96 IFGGLLLIYNILTV
+96 LLIYDILTV
-110 DFPDRLGSIAP
+110 DFPDRFGSIKP
-121 NKSLDKLK
+121 DKNVNSLK
-129 FLLYFFLAIAT
+129 FVIYLFVLIIM
-140 PLYKI
+140 PIYKTE
-145 VKHIKNFVVSI
+145 KWLKNTIIEI
-156 FNLPDMKPRITMDQ
+156 FKLPDLKPVVTIDQ
-170 IYSMVE
+170 ITSMVE

-181 GIINSAE
+181 GILNSAE
-188 REMIDGVMG
+188 KEMIDGVMG
-197 FNTRVAEEIMTPRTE
+197 FNSRVAEEIMTPRTE

-220 DPSEYMDDL
+220 KPEEYMDEL
-229 AEFRYSRIPVY
+229 AEYRYSRIPVY

-258 VVYKEGIKNLDIKRL
+258 VVYKEGIKNLDIKKL

-286 HMLFQEMQREHRHL
+286 HMLFQEMQREQRHL

-329 EFDNDEPE
+329 EFDNDEPD

-359 MLGTNFPEDMDYDTI
+359 MLGTHFPEDMDYDTI
-374 SGYIINRLGYIPNNN
+374 SGFIINKLGYIPNTN
-389 RVSEIDFENANIK
+389 RISEIEFENANIK

-416 TLLDMEKNP
+416 TLIDIDPNLD
-425 TKKNDKHDEK
+425 TKKSKE

>member
-7 IRFVIFFIV
+7 IRFVVFFLINIIFSFFIR
-16 NLIVSF
+16 F
-22 IIRFLRT
+22 IRT
-29 SVMCRKSEE
+29 SVMCAEFNPGR
-38 ADDDSGAIPQK
+38 D
-49 NEDMIM
+49 EDMDFAERKEDM
-55 SLELLYSA
+55 VLSLDLFYNLV
-63 FKLSYIIAFILLLQK
+63 KLSFVFVLLILAQTIYK
-78 LYYNLDVTSTLKI
+78 NLDLENSLSVVVVTLIVLVS
-91 IILAV
+91 
-96 IFGGLLLIYNILTV
+96 LLIYDILTI
-110 DFPDRLGSIAP
+110 DFPDRFGSIKP
-121 NKSLDKLK
+121 DKNVNSLK
-129 FLLYFFLAIAT
+129 FVIYLFVLIIM
-140 PLYKI
+140 PIYKTE
-145 VKHIKNFVVSI
+145 KWLKNTIIEI
-156 FNLPDMKPRITMDQ
+156 FKLPDLKPVVTIDQ
-170 IYSMVE
+170 ITSMVE

-181 GIINSAE
+181 GILNSAE
-188 REMIDGVMG
+188 KEMIDGVMG
-197 FNTRVAEEIMTPRTE
+197 FNSRVAEEIMTPRTE

-220 DPSEYMDDL
+220 KPEEYMDEL
-229 AEFRYSRIPVY
+229 AEYRYSRIPVY

-258 VVYKEGIKNLDIKRL
+258 VVYKEGIKNLDIKKL

-286 HMLFQEMQREHRHL
+286 HMLFQEMQREQRHL

-329 EFDNDEPE
+329 EFDNDEPD

-359 MLGTNFPEDMDYDTI
+359 MLGTHFPEDMDYDTI
-374 SGYIINRLGYIPNNN
+374 SGFIINKLGYIPNTN
-389 RVSEIDFENANIK
+389 RISEIEFENANIK

-416 TLLDMEKNP
+416 TLIDIDPNLD
-425 TKKNDKHDEK
+425 TKKSKE

>member
-7 IRFVIFFIV
+7 IRFVVFFLINIIFSFFIR
-16 NLIVSF
+16 F
-22 IIRFLRT
+22 IRT
-29 SVMCRKSEE
+29 SVMCAEFNPGRDEDMDFAERK
-38 ADDDSGAIPQK
+38 
-49 NEDMIM
+49 EDMIL
-55 SLELLYSA
+55 SLDLFYNLV
-63 FKLSYIIAFILLLQK
+63 KLSFVFVLLILAQTIYK
-78 LYYNLDVTSTLKI
+78 NLDLENSLSVVVVTLIVLVS
-91 IILAV
+91 
-96 IFGGLLLIYNILTV
+96 LLIYDILTV
-110 DFPDRLGSIAP
+110 DFPDRFGSIKP
-121 NKSLDKLK
+121 DKNVNSLK
-129 FLLYFFLAIAT
+129 FVIYLFVLIIM
-140 PLYKI
+140 PIYKTEKWLKSTI
-145 VKHIKNFVVSI
+145 IEI
-156 FNLPDMKPRITMDQ
+156 FKLPDLKPVVTIDQ
-170 IYSMVE
+170 ITSMVE

-181 GIINSAE
+181 GILNSAE
-188 REMIDGVMG
+188 KEMIDGVMG
-197 FNTRVAEEIMTPRTE
+197 FNSRVAEEIMTPRTE

-220 DPSEYMDDL
+220 KPEEYMDEL
-229 AEFRYSRIPVY
+229 AEYRYSRIPVY

-258 VVYKEGIKNLDIKRL
+258 VVYKEGIKNLDIKKL

-286 HMLFQEMQREHRHL
+286 HMLFQEMQREQRHL

-329 EFDNDEPE
+329 EFDNDEPD

-359 MLGTNFPEDMDYDTI
+359 MLGTHFPEDMDYDTI
-374 SGYIINRLGYIPNNN
+374 SGFIINKLGYIPNTN
-389 RVSEIDFENANIK
+389 RISEIEFENANIK

-416 TLLDMEKNP
+416 TLIDIDPNLD
-425 TKKNDKHDEK
+425 TKKSKE

>member
-7 IRFVIFFIV
+7 IRFVVFFLINIIFSFFIR
-16 NLIVSF
+16 F
-22 IIRFLRT
+22 IRT
-29 SVMCRKSEE
+29 SVMCAEFNPSRDENMDFAERK
-38 ADDDSGAIPQK
+38 
-49 NEDMIM
+49 EDMIL
-55 SLELLYSA
+55 SLDLFYNLV
-63 FKLSYIIAFILLLQK
+63 KLSFVFVLLILAQTIYK
-78 LYYNLDVTSTLKI
+78 NLDLENSLSVVVVTLIVLVS
-91 IILAV
+91 
-96 IFGGLLLIYNILTV
+96 LLIYDILTV
-110 DFPDRLGSIAP
+110 DFPDRFGSIKP
-121 NKSLDKLK
+121 DKNVNSLK
-129 FLLYFFLAIAT
+129 FVIYLFVLIIM
-140 PLYKI
+140 PIYKTE
-145 VKHIKNFVVSI
+145 KWLKNTIIEI
-156 FNLPDMKPRITMDQ
+156 FKLPDLKPVVTIDQ
-170 IYSMVE
+170 ITSMVE

-181 GIINSAE
+181 GILNSAE
-188 REMIDGVMG
+188 KEMIDGVMG
-197 FNTRVAEEIMTPRTE
+197 FNSRVAEEIMTPRTE

-220 DPSEYMDDL
+220 KPEEYMDEL
-229 AEFRYSRIPVY
+229 AEYRYSRIPVY

-258 VVYKEGIKNLDIKRL
+258 VVYKEGIKNLDIKKL

-286 HMLFQEMQREHRHL
+286 HMLFQEMQREQRHL

-329 EFDNDEPE
+329 EFDNDEPD

-359 MLGTNFPEDMDYDTI
+359 MLGTHFPEDMDYDTI
-374 SGYIINRLGYIPNNN
+374 SGFIINKLGYIPNTN
-389 RVSEIDFENANIK
+389 RISEIEFENANIK

-416 TLLDMEKNP
+416 TLIDIDPKLD
-425 TKKNDKHDEK
+425 TKKSKE

>member
-7 IRFVIFFIV
+7 IRFVVFFLINIIFSFFIRY
-16 NLIVSF
+16 I
-22 IIRFLRT
+22 RT
-29 SVMCRKSEE
+29 SVMCAEFSLGRDENMDFSE
-38 ADDDSGAIPQK
+38 K
-49 NEDMIM
+49 KEDMIL
-55 SLELLYSA
+55 SLDL
-63 FKLSYIIAFILLLQK
+63 F
-78 LYYNLDVTSTLKI
+78 YNLVKMAFVFVLL
-91 IILAV
+91 ILAQTIYANLDFEKSLSSIV
-96 IFGGLLLIYNILTV
+96 VALIVGVSLLIYDILTV
-110 DFPDRLGSIAP
+110 DFPDRFGSINP
-121 NKSLDKLK
+121 DKSVNSLK
-129 FLLYFFLAIAT
+129 FVIYLFVLIIM
-140 PLYKI
+140 PIYKT
-145 VKHIKNFVVSI
+145 VKWLKNTLIEI
-156 FNLPDMKPRITMDQ
+156 FNLPDLKPVVTIDQ
-170 IYSMVE
+170 ITSMVE

-181 GIINSAE
+181 GILNSAE
-188 REMIDGVMG
+188 KEMIDGVMG
-197 FNTRVAEEIMTPRTE
+197 FNSRVAEEIMTPRTE

-220 DPSEYMDDL
+220 KPEEYMDEL
-229 AEFRYSRIPVY
+229 AEYRYSRIPVY

-258 VVYKEGIKNLDIKRL
+258 VVYKEGIKNLDIKKL

-286 HMLFQEMQREHRHL
+286 HMLFQEMQREQRHL

-329 EFDNDEPE
+329 EFDNDEPD

-359 MLGTNFPEDMDYDTI
+359 MLGTHFPEDMDYDTI
-374 SGYIINRLGYIPNNN
+374 SGFIINKLGYIPNTN
-389 RVSEIDFENANIK
+389 RISEIEFENANIK

-416 TLLDMEKNP
+416 TLIDIDPKLD
-425 TKKNDKHDEK
+425 TKKSKE

>member
-7 IRFVIFFIV
+7 IRFVVFFLINIIFSFFIR
-16 NLIVSF
+16 F
-22 IIRFLRT
+22 IRT
-29 SVMCRKSEE
+29 SVMCAEFNPGRDEDIDFAERK
-38 ADDDSGAIPQK
+38 
-49 NEDMIM
+49 EDMIL
-55 SLELLYSA
+55 SLDLFYNLV
-63 FKLSYIIAFILLLQK
+63 KLSFVFVLLILAQTIYK
-78 LYYNLDVTSTLKI
+78 NLDLENSLSVVVVTLIVLVS
-91 IILAV
+91 
-96 IFGGLLLIYNILTV
+96 LLIYDILTV
-110 DFPDRLGSIAP
+110 DFPDRFGSIKP
-121 NKSLDKLK
+121 DKNVNSLK
-129 FLLYFFLAIAT
+129 FVIYLFVLIIM
-140 PLYKI
+140 PIYKTE
-145 VKHIKNFVVSI
+145 KWLKNTIIEI
-156 FNLPDMKPRITMDQ
+156 FKLPDLKPVVTIDQ
-170 IYSMVE
+170 ITSMVE

-181 GIINSAE
+181 GILNSAE
-188 REMIDGVMG
+188 KEMIDGVMG
-197 FNTRVAEEIMTPRTE
+197 FNSRVAEEIMTPRTE

-220 DPSEYMDDL
+220 KPEEYMDEL
-229 AEFRYSRIPVY
+229 AEYRYSRIPVY

-258 VVYKEGIKNLDIKRL
+258 VVYKEGIKNLDIKKL

-286 HMLFQEMQREHRHL
+286 HMLFQEMQREQRHL

-329 EFDNDEPE
+329 EFDNDEPD

-359 MLGTNFPEDMDYDTI
+359 MLGTHFPEDMDYDTI
-374 SGYIINRLGYIPNNN
+374 SGFIINKLGYIPNTN
-389 RVSEIDFENANIK
+389 RISEIEFENANIK

-416 TLLDMEKNP
+416 TLIDIDPKLD
-425 TKKNDKHDEK
+425 TKKSKE

>member
-7 IRFVIFFIV
+7 IRFVVFFLINIIFSFFIR
-16 NLIVSF
+16 F
-22 IIRFLRT
+22 IRT
-29 SVMCRKSEE
+29 SVMCAEFNPGR
-38 ADDDSGAIPQK
+38 D
-49 NEDMIM
+49 EDMDFAERKEDM
-55 SLELLYSA
+55 VLSLDLFYNLV
-63 FKLSYIIAFILLLQK
+63 KLSFVFVLLILAQTIYK
-78 LYYNLDVTSTLKI
+78 NLDLENSLSVVVATLI
-91 IILAV
+91 VLV
-96 IFGGLLLIYNILTV
+96 SLLIYDILTV
-110 DFPDRLGSIAP
+110 DFPDRFGSIKP
-121 NKSLDKLK
+121 DKNVNSLK
-129 FLLYFFLAIAT
+129 FVIYLFVLIIM
-140 PLYKI
+140 PIYKTE
-145 VKHIKNFVVSI
+145 KWLKNTIIEI
-156 FNLPDMKPRITMDQ
+156 FKLPDLKPVVTIDQ
-170 IYSMVE
+170 ITSMVE

-181 GIINSAE
+181 GILNSAE
-188 REMIDGVMG
+188 KEMIDGVMG
-197 FNTRVAEEIMTPRTE
+197 FNSRVAEEIMTPRTE

-220 DPSEYMDDL
+220 KPEEYMDEL
-229 AEFRYSRIPVY
+229 AEYRYSRIPVY

-258 VVYKEGIKNLDIKRL
+258 VVYKEGIKNLDIKKL

-286 HMLFQEMQREHRHL
+286 HMLFQEMQREQRHL

-329 EFDNDEPE
+329 EFDNDEPD

-359 MLGTNFPEDMDYDTI
+359 MLGTHFPEDMDYDTI
-374 SGYIINRLGYIPNNN
+374 SGFIINKLGYIPNTN
-389 RVSEIDFENANIK
+389 RISEIEFENANIK

-416 TLLDMEKNP
+416 TLIDIDPKLD
-425 TKKNDKHDEK
+425 TKKSKE

>member
-7 IRFVIFFIV
+7 IRFVVFFLINIIFSFFIR
-16 NLIVSF
+16 F
-22 IIRFLRT
+22 IRT
-29 SVMCRKSEE
+29 SVMCAEFNPGRDEDIDFAERK
-38 ADDDSGAIPQK
+38 
-49 NEDMIM
+49 EDMVL
-55 SLELLYSA
+55 SLDLFYNLV
-63 FKLSYIIAFILLLQK
+63 KLSFVFVLLILAQTIYK
-78 LYYNLDVTSTLKI
+78 NLDLENSLSVVVVTLIVLVS
-91 IILAV
+91 
-96 IFGGLLLIYNILTV
+96 LLIYDILTV
-110 DFPDRLGSIAP
+110 DFPDRFGSIKP
-121 NKSLDKLK
+121 DKNVNSLK
-129 FLLYFFLAIAT
+129 FVIYLFVLIIM
-140 PLYKI
+140 PIYKTE
-145 VKHIKNFVVSI
+145 KWLKNTIIEI
-156 FNLPDMKPRITMDQ
+156 FKLPDLKPVVTIDQ
-170 IYSMVE
+170 ITSMVE

-181 GIINSAE
+181 GILNSAE
-188 REMIDGVMG
+188 KEMIDGVMG
-197 FNTRVAEEIMTPRTE
+197 FNSRVAEEIMTPRTE

-220 DPSEYMDDL
+220 KPEEYMDEL
-229 AEFRYSRIPVY
+229 AEYRYSRIPVY

-258 VVYKEGIKNLDIKRL
+258 VVYKEGIKNLDIKKL

-286 HMLFQEMQREHRHL
+286 HMLFQEMQREQRHL

-329 EFDNDEPE
+329 EFDNDEPD

-359 MLGTNFPEDMDYDTI
+359 MLGTHFPEDMDYDTI
-374 SGYIINRLGYIPNNN
+374 SGFIINKLGYIPNTN
-389 RVSEIDFENANIK
+389 RISEIEFENANIK

-416 TLLDMEKNP
+416 TLIDIDPNLD
-425 TKKNDKHDEK
+425 TKKSKE

>member
-7 IRFVIFFIV
+7 IRFVVFFLINIIFSFFIR
-16 NLIVSF
+16 F
-22 IIRFLRT
+22 IRT
-29 SVMCRKSEE
+29 SVMCAEFNPGRDEDMDFAERK
-38 ADDDSGAIPQK
+38 
-49 NEDMIM
+49 EDMIL
-55 SLELLYSA
+55 SLDLFYNLV
-63 FKLSYIIAFILLLQK
+63 KLSFVFVLLILAQTIYK
-78 LYYNLDVTSTLKI
+78 NLDLENSLSVVVVTLIVLVS
-91 IILAV
+91 
-96 IFGGLLLIYNILTV
+96 LLIYDILTV
-110 DFPDRLGSIAP
+110 DFPDRFGSIKP
-121 NKSLDKLK
+121 DKNVNSLK
-129 FLLYFFLAIAT
+129 FVIYLFVLIIM
-140 PLYKI
+140 PIYKTE
-145 VKHIKNFVVSI
+145 KWLKNTIIEI
-156 FNLPDMKPRITMDQ
+156 FKLPDLKPVVTIDQ
-170 IYSMVE
+170 ITSMVE

-181 GIINSAE
+181 GILNSAE
-188 REMIDGVMG
+188 KEMIDGVMG
-197 FNTRVAEEIMTPRTE
+197 FNSRVAEEIMTPRTE

-220 DPSEYMDDL
+220 KPEEYMDEL
-229 AEFRYSRIPVY
+229 AEYRYSRIPVY

-258 VVYKEGIKNLDIKRL
+258 VVYKEGIKNLDIKKL

-286 HMLFQEMQREHRHL
+286 HMLFQEMQREQRHL

-329 EFDNDEPE
+329 EFDNDEPD

-359 MLGTNFPEDMDYDTI
+359 MLGTHFPEDMDYDTI
-374 SGYIINRLGYIPNNN
+374 SGFIINKLGYIPNTN
-389 RVSEIDFENANIK
+389 RISEIEFENANIK

-416 TLLDMEKNP
+416 TLIDIDPNLD
-425 TKKNDKHDEK
+425 TKKSK